1 MECGRAHLSLC
12 FANAEKPVRKRYGE
26 WGHGWL
32 KSLLAATPLSCHDE
46 ILEAYMRVQPSVEN
60 LASDKITSK
69 SKGL

>member
-1 MECGRAHLSLC
+1 MECGRAPLSLS
-12 FANAEKPVRKRYGE
+12 FINDEKPVRERYGG

-46 ILEAYMRVQPSVEN
+46 ILEAYMHVQQSVEN